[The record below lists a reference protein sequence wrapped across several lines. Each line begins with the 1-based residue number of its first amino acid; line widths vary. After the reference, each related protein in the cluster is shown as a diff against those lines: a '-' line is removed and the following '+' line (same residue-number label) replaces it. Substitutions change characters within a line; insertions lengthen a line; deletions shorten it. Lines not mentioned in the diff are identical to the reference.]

1 MIPAPPLPEDPALP
15 GLAAIRACGLT
26 PTLPGLRLEG
36 GPVELTL
43 RGYTPGSRA
52 TLEACSGQSRVA
64 VKAYAEDPV
73 AEVNLYEALA
83 AAGLAGSSGARVPRL
98 LAWDRDLRL
107 LVVGWLEGPTARQLV
122 EGGQGARAGDLGAR
136 WLRRAADLT
145 VKLGRPFGAARMLHR
160 ARNWVTHLGTA
171 HPMLGSTAARVVSKL
186 ATTQPRESAAHLVH
200 GTFYARHVLD
210 LGDGPGVI
218 DWQRSGQGPLEL
230 DAGMFLATVWRLGL
244 LHKPLASAAERAERA
259 FLAGTSRLLDTR
271 TLAWHRAAAL
281 LRLANNAAK
290 PIRRQGDWAER
301 AVALVSEATRVAK
314 EAHRF
319 SPRPRRPALRD
330 PRSASRSRATYR
342 PSAGRRAPTS
352 LTATLSCS

>member
-107 LVVGWLEGPTARQLV
+107 LVMGWLEGPTARQLV

-218 DWQRSGQGPLEL
+218 DWMRFGQGPLEL
-230 DAGMFLATVWRLGL
+230 DAAMFLATIFRLGL
-244 LHKPLASAAERAERA
+244 RDASLAREVALAQEA
-259 FLAGTSRLLDTR
+259 FLAGTANLLNEQA
-271 TLAWHRAAAL
+271 LAWHRSAAL
-281 LRLANNAAK
+281 LRLADIVAK
-290 PIRRQGDWAER
+290 PHRRQGNWLAEDQGLL
-301 AVALVSEATRVAK
+301 AEA
-314 EAHRF
+314 
-319 SPRPRRPALRD
+319 
-330 PRSASRSRATYR
+330 AT
-342 PSAGRRAPTS
+342 
-352 LTATLSCS
+352 